1 MTPGSVC
8 VAFAV
13 VIGLAT
19 PLAAQS
25 HPLVGTWDI
34 SIQAGI
40 HEVEGKVNPVMARGT
55 VTFSVAG
62 DSLIAVLTHE
72 LMASRPPVRFATI
85 LSGDTARFVRQAGR
99 LRTKDNSMG
108 TETILLLHRFVVRHD
123 SLIGRIDAIDDV
135 SAKESKYNNWPVTGV
150 RAKSP

>member
-1 MTPGSVC
+1 MRPAWLG
-8 VAFAV
+8 VALGVLRA
-13 VIGLAT
+13 LAS
-19 PLAAQS
+19 PLAAQG
-25 HPLVGTWDI
+25 HPFVGTWDI

-40 HEVEGKVNPVMARGT
+40 HEVEGKVNPVMAKGT
-55 VTFSVAG
+55 MTFSMAG

-72 LMASRPPVRFATI
+72 LMASRPPVRFATV

-108 TETILLLHRFVVRHD
+108 TETALLLHRFVVRHD
-123 SLIGRIDAIDDV
+123 SLIGRIDAIDDAG
-135 SAKESKYNNWPVTGV
+135 AKESKYHNWPVTGV